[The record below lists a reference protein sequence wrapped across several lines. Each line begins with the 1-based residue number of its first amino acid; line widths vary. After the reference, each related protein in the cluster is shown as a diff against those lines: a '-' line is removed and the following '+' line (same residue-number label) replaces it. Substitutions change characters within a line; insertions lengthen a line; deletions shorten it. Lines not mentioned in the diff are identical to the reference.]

1 MDIPIKNIMSTHLKT
16 LHPKEKLSEAKEI
29 FKQYDIHHIPVQVMG
44 EIRGIISLGDL
55 LFLEGIVTNS
65 FDEFIQTKRMELST
79 VDEIMTPNPICV
91 DAEILLSEALDIL
104 TKHRINA
111 LPVLEEGKLAGI
123 ITTYDI
129 LKYLKNYLK

>member
-1 MDIPIKNIMSTHLKT
+1 MDIPIKNIMSTRLKT
-16 LHPKEKLSEAKEI
+16 LHPKEKLSAAKEI
-29 FKQYDIHHIPVQVMG
+29 FKAYDIHHIPVEVMG
-44 EIRGIISLGDL
+44 EVRGIISLGDL
-55 LFLEGIVTNS
+55 LFLEGVVTNT

-79 VDEIMTPNPICV
+79 VDEIMTTNPICV
-91 DAEILLSEALDIL
+91 AAEMMLSEVLDIM

-111 LPVLEEGKLAGI
+111 LPVLDESELVGI